1 MANHLDLTIDALNV
15 ASEPEFVLHVDQA
28 LCKRLA
34 SDFLIPVRHV
44 LAYHAARMLPE
55 TVLERRVQG
64 RPHLLEELHRIAHR
78 ARILVERCCEME
90 WWRIL
95 FQQAC
100 NSHSEEA
107 LDFIEDLQWCMA
119 QIWKIP
125 EPPQIWKIPEP
136 PQILKIPELPQGLQ
150 HFKDSFKDCE
160 ELDRS
165 ELLKK
170 LEHRVSDLEKLTVSV
185 PLAQNDFQLS
195 KFLLERIRVQEE
207 SEQIASLD
215 YQKYNREGY
224 SGCPDTMFL
233 GEGAAGSVIKTDFL
247 SISCARKGQ
256 NAGSD
261 AQLQE
266 FAKQALKLSKLSHPH
281 VIKLFG
287 FHSKKRLDEPHKG
300 FFLIELMNGNLY
312 NELKKGGDG
321 EKKNLF
327 QICVAVDIMKQ
338 IAKGVRYLHENGVS
352 HRDLKCENIL
362 VSGLRIPIELANS
375 LYKDYLHIKVADF
388 DQAKILTSNS
398 SDSQIQSKPNVGTT
412 QWRAPECYTEP
423 GKPSIV
429 KVNSK
434 RADSF
439 SFAMTC
445 YELLSVKNNPFD
457 ALPINGVT
465 ERKKAIQAGTRPPIP
480 RDCPKLLKTLIE
492 DCWQTEAPRRP
503 EFDEICRR
511 LQDVHSVLLTETL
524 SQRTRDGASASLK
537 LQGMVSTIFKHITTS
552 AAIAANKLLEAITPE
567 RQAPFMYSGITAAVP
582 QLNKG
587 DPNKEH
593 DTLTATRVVV
603 GLDFGTTHSG
613 VAYATV
619 SNPQDIHTISWPSIE
634 EEVYNCKTLTAI
646 YKSTPNGEW
655 IWGYRARK
663 EYANRF
669 GRGDAQDGQYFGELK
684 QSLTNTVTG
693 SNNHQPVVEYLRK
706 LGDFVLDYLQHYAE
720 CPEKESL
727 KMDHLR
733 WCITV
738 PSDWSYEVQSF
749 RKCLEI
755 AGLVRGQAFEIFRE
769 SDAAARHC
777 YINWFSSTHL
787 EKGDKICVLD
797 VGSGNVQCVFEDW
810 NDIERTQNT
819 YGATPSS
826 AESLVNE
833 KFYEFI
839 RRKVGSSNGQFL
851 DTDPSVYRSL
861 LDAELEYLKAHPN
874 DTIQI
879 PCCKTNRVASNDM
892 AVTHLGISS
901 SDWEFIFKPLVD
913 KVVSFLREQLQ
924 DQKKPTNVK
933 RLFIVGGYARHAY
946 LIKEIKKSFPGFII
960 DPPLRSPGSAI
971 CKGAVALGLMLYSHY
986 QARTQQDSSSNSEG
1000 DGKETNLDGGR
1011 RDTDS
1016 NQHGQPGSSQK
1027 FNPSIS
1033 RSNNAPDCKGKKKV
1047 SAEDQLEDSLPEKML
1062 VALDFG
1068 TSQMSFAYSRASPP
1082 SKIVVCEDHQRR
1094 TMDLFYEL
1102 QDDILCLRSCGQRA
1116 KDDCR
1121 ANRPGVYVSKPKLH
1135 VLVNDLEPVPELSL
1149 PTGLTINDVI
1159 SDCLR
1164 EYGEFILHV
1173 LQEKFGESFELQHIQ
1188 WCLIVPSFW
1197 GEKAKLQ
1204 MRTCMVKAGLLR
1216 GAGNVDGS
1224 PYPVVTVLEAEAASI
1239 AFVPSLSPCKGRR
1252 RFMVASIGSGTL
1264 DMVVQ
1269 EWIGESGK
1277 MCDMKEVSMGS
1288 GGLYGSSCLD
1298 FNFLALLSMKMGAWI
1313 SDYLNQNPCVLNDLL
1328 LQWEHIKVN
1337 FFDNCEPSPLIFP
1350 KTLQDAW
1357 RHSEQISTSGQLGE
1371 SYESLQLTCGDMKM
1385 VFEPLVQTVL
1395 ERIAVQLART
1405 NGVDVLVLAGGFA
1418 VSPYLSMRVKDRFLD
1433 KELSGTSSVIRDL
1446 VRLDDNHFA
1455 MLKGAVNFGLQQ
1467 KIIRSRVAR
1476 KTYGLGM
1483 SLDFQAGLCSAV
1495 EKPDEV
1501 ERFRIDVERGSC
1513 LKVDSCVTSVHKF
1526 SARGQK
1532 TMKFSLY
1539 SSVESYPRYT
1549 EEESVTKEWD
1559 FVVDISGSE
1568 TFDGERQI
1576 EIILY
1581 YGRSAIEVEAK
1592 GVDFGDGILLPVT
1605 FVAGAVSERNAAE
1618 VATVAR
1624 KTYGIGALRTLEK
1637 WDLPKHA
1644 KHVDEEDLCDFS
1656 FIPFIRKGTRLDY
1669 FASRTL
1675 FPIHSKQKYLPFF
1688 LYSSSETSPVY
1699 VTDDVVVEEAAL
1711 EIDIDKGLNVDKD
1724 REVSVR
1730 MWFSGT
1736 DIKISAVALNFAN
1749 PKDRN
1754 LSIRLRDGNWETQ
1767 VTLNLARHLR
1777 VVPLQSKTLNLA
1789 RPLGVIPLQSTTL
1802 LSGIVPDPRVTRTD
1816 GDRCIFKDEAQDL
1829 IGDDKWQD
1837 LEEFAIKVNK
1847 QHQALEEVQ
1856 DEVSFPPDD
1865 DQPVD
1870 LTTVDSNE
1878 SNSIR
1883 LDPEKLDKS
1892 TMYIV
1897 NQIEKN
1903 HRKTQREMNHRF
1915 DAVDDSLDKHL
1926 MLSKKISEQVEENT
1940 KLQRKLFLDISRN
1953 IEKVM
1958 DFSIHLQQC
1967 RVPRLMYFT
1976 DADNMTR
1983 LVTSFVPGLKSVQ
1996 VHLMCEHIEG
2006 VHLVSKQKG
2015 CKLRYTSEDFQ
2026 SALPYVIWGVRA
2038 ISLLVKI
2045 GGIAIGAGVGSFV
2058 EGAETELIKAL
2069 ASSIPLN
2076 AVSSNVDEGCVSR
2089 AVLPKEI
2096 QKVAEQWLVDFLS
2109 GKSIPDLFDLH
2120 RIRYTSGSKRLAW
2133 VCGEHKRE
2141 GERDKT
2147 MEIVPA

>member
-1 MANHLDLTIDALNV
+1 MANHLDLIMDALDLVRRKV
-15 ASEPEFVLHVDQA
+15 ASEPSVLHLDQE

-34 SDFLIPVRHV
+34 NDFLVPVQHV
-44 LAYHAARMLPE
+44 LADYAGRMLTE
-55 TVLERRVQG
+55 TVLESSVQD

-78 ARILVERCCEME
+78 ARILVERCCEMK

-107 LDFIEDLQWCMA
+107 LDVIEDLQWCIA

-125 EPPQIWKIPEP
+125 EPPR
-136 PQILKIPELPQGLQ
+136 GRQ
-150 HFKDSFKDCE
+150 HFKNSFKDCE

-170 LEHRVSDLEKLTVSV
+170 LEYRVSYLEKLTVSV
-185 PLAQNDFQLS
+185 PSAQNDFQLS
-195 KFLLERIRVQEE
+195 KFLLERIRVQVD
-207 SEQIASLD
+207 SNTPFEQKVASLD

-233 GEGAAGSVIKTDFL
+233 GKGSAGSVIKTDFL

-256 NAGSD
+256 DAGSD

-266 FAKQALKLSKLSHPH
+266 FAKQALKLSELSHPH

-287 FHSKKRLDEPHKG
+287 FHSKERLDEPHKG
-300 FFLIELMNGNLY
+300 FFLIELMNGSLY

-327 QICVAVDIMKQ
+327 QLRVAVDIMRQ

-352 HRDLKCENIL
+352 HRDLKCDNIL
-362 VSGLRIPIELANS
+362 VSELLIPIELANTH
-375 LYKDYLHIKVADF
+375 YKDSFHIKVADF

-398 SDSQIQSKPNVGTT
+398 SDSQLQSKPNVGTT
-412 QWRAPECYTEP
+412 AWRAPECYTEK

-429 KVNSK
+429 KVNPK

-445 YELLSVKNNPFD
+445 YELISVEDNPFD
-457 ALPINGVT
+457 ALPINGLT
-465 ERKKAIQAGTRPPIP
+465 KQKKAIQDGIRPPIP
-480 RDCPKLLKTLIE
+480 GACPKLLKNLIE
-492 DCWQTEAPRRP
+492 DCWQTEAPQRP
-503 EFDEICRR
+503 DFDEICWR
-511 LQDVHSVLLTETL
+511 LQDVQSVLLTETL
-524 SQRTRDGASASLK
+524 SQRTTDGASASFK
-537 LQGMVSTIFKHITTS
+537 LPGMVSTIVKHIRAT

-669 GRGDAQDGQYFGELK
+669 GRGDAQDVQYFGELK

-738 PSDWSYEVQSF
+738 PSDWSWDSNEVQSF
-749 RKCLEI
+749 QKCLEI

-810 NDIERTQNT
+810 NDTERTQNT

-826 AESLVNE
+826 AESLVNQN
-833 KFYEFI
+833 FYKFI

-851 DTDPSVYRSL
+851 DADPSVYRSL

-874 DTIQI
+874 DTINI
-879 PCCKTNRVASNDM
+879 PCCKTNRVHSNDM

-913 KVVSFLREQLQ
+913 EVVSFLRKQLQ
-924 DQKKPTNVK
+924 DQEKPTNVK
-933 RLFIVGGYARHAY
+933 QLFIVGGYAKHAY

-971 CKGAVALGLMLYSHY
+971 CKGAVALGLMLYSDN
-986 QARTQQDSSSNSEG
+986 QARTQQDGSPNSEG

-1016 NQHGQPGSSQK
+1016 NEHGQPGSSQK

-1033 RSNNAPDCKGKKKV
+1033 RFNNAPDYKGKKKV

-1121 ANRPGVYVSKPKLH
+1121 ANLPGVYVSKPKLH
-1135 VLVNDLEPVPELSL
+1135 VVVNDLQPVPELSL

-1164 EYGEFILHV
+1164 EYGEFILQV
-1173 LQEKFGESFELQHIQ
+1173 LQEKFGKSFELQHIQ

-1197 GEKAKLQ
+1197 GENAKLQ
-1204 MRTCMVKAGLLR
+1204 MRTCMVKAGLVR

-1239 AFVPSLSPCKGRR
+1239 ASVRSLMFCKGD
-1252 RFMVASIGSGTL
+1252 RFMVVSIGSGTL

-1269 EWIGESGK
+1269 EWIGESDQ

-1313 SDYLNQNPCVLNDLL
+1313 SDFLNQNPCVLNDLL

-1337 FFDNCEPSPLIFP
+1337 FFDNCEPSTLIFP

-1395 ERIAVQLART
+1395 ERIAVHLART
-1405 NGVDVLVLAGGFA
+1405 DDVDVLVLAGGFA
-1418 VSPYLSMRVKDRFLD
+1418 ISPYLSMRVKDRFLD
-1433 KELSGTSSVIRDL
+1433 GELSGTSFVIRAL
-1446 VRLDDNHFA
+1446 VRLDDIQSA
-1455 MLKGAVNFGLQQ
+1455 VLKGAVYFGLQQ

-1483 SLDFQAGLCSAV
+1483 SLDFQAGFCSAV
-1495 EKPDEV
+1495 EEPDQV

-1526 SARGQK
+1526 NARGQNN
-1532 TMKFSLY
+1532 MKFSLY

-1559 FVVDISGSE
+1559 FVVDISGSG
-1568 TFDGERQI
+1568 TFDEERQI

-1605 FVAGAVSERNAAE
+1605 FVAGAISERNAAV

-1624 KTYGIGALRTLEK
+1624 RTYGIGALRTLEK

-1656 FIPFIRKGTRLDY
+1656 FTPFIRKGTRLDY

-1736 DIKISAVALNFAN
+1736 DIKISAMALNFAN

-1754 LSIRLRDGNWETQ
+1754 LSIRLRDGNWETL

-1777 VVPLQSKTLNLA
+1777 VV
-1789 RPLGVIPLQSTTL
+1789 PLQSTTL
-1802 LSGIVPDPRVTRTD
+1802 LSGIVPDPRVTRTN
-1816 GDRCIFKDEAQDL
+1816 GDWCIFKDESGNVKAATGGGFPTL
-1829 IGDDKWQD
+1829 GVAPKIRGGTETFASPAGPSNLGDD
-1837 LEEFAIKVNK
+1837 
-1847 QHQALEEVQ
+1847 
-1856 DEVSFPPDD
+1856 
-1865 DQPVD
+1865 
-1870 LTTVDSNE
+1870 
-1878 SNSIR
+1878 
-1883 LDPEKLDKS
+1883 
-1892 TMYIV
+1892 
-1897 NQIEKN
+1897 
-1903 HRKTQREMNHRF
+1903 
-1915 DAVDDSLDKHL
+1915 
-1926 MLSKKISEQVEENT
+1926 
-1940 KLQRKLFLDISRN
+1940 
-1953 IEKVM
+1953 
-1958 DFSIHLQQC
+1958 
-1967 RVPRLMYFT
+1967 
-1976 DADNMTR
+1976 
-1983 LVTSFVPGLKSVQ
+1983 
-1996 VHLMCEHIEG
+1996 
-2006 VHLVSKQKG
+2006 
-2015 CKLRYTSEDFQ
+2015 
-2026 SALPYVIWGVRA
+2026 
-2038 ISLLVKI
+2038 
-2045 GGIAIGAGVGSFV
+2045 
-2058 EGAETELIKAL
+2058 AETLLE
-2069 ASSIPLN
+2069 
-2076 AVSSNVDEGCVSR
+2076 DEDDGYY
-2089 AVLPKEI
+2089 
-2096 QKVAEQWLVDFLS
+2096 DF
-2109 GKSIPDLFDLH
+2109 
-2120 RIRYTSGSKRLAW
+2120 AN
-2133 VCGEHKRE
+2133 
-2141 GERDKT
+2141 
-2147 MEIVPA
+2147 